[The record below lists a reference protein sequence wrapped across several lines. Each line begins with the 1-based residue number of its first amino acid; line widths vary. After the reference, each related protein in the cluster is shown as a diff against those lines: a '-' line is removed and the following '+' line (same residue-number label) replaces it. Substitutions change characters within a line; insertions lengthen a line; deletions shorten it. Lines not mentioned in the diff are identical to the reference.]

1 MPVPD
6 TGIRGTKLGGVSMH
20 LRKKSWGICL
30 AVCMALTAVLCTYP
44 RAQAAA
50 GVNTEK
56 TGNLTLALGAE
67 DSDQMARDMARI
79 EEPLQIHVWKL
90 ADMTEV
96 GTYDFRE
103 AFQGLSTEG
112 NDWKTLSEQAFGL
125 VYGQEEGGVLSGEPR
140 IAPAF
145 TAEVEVGEDGSLTS
159 AEEFTGMELG
169 LYLVAADSAR
179 SPRYEYS
186 FTPMVVSLP
195 WSEYQYVGGE
205 ASDEWQYDRDVIL
218 KPARTPLYGD
228 VRILKTLESYN
239 ASQGEVTFV
248 FDVTAADPETG
259 EMVYS
264 NVVSAS
270 FSGVGTREIILENL
284 PAEALVTVTEVY
296 SGANCQVTA
305 SDEGPKAV
313 IAGEMGEGTEPVTFR
328 FTNAYDEEAKSGYGV
343 ENRFRYDTEAETYV
357 WTTDRDDI
365 NAE

>member
-1 MPVPD
+1 
-6 TGIRGTKLGGVSMH
+6 MH

-140 IAPAF
+140 LPFRITVFLWTAPLPLALRLLF
-145 TAEVEVGEDGSLTS
+145 
-159 AEEFTGMELG
+159 
-169 LYLVAADSAR
+169 
-179 SPRYEYS
+179 S
-186 FTPMVVSLP
+186 F
-195 WSEYQYVGGE
+195 
-205 ASDEWQYDRDVIL
+205 
-218 KPARTPLYGD
+218 
-228 VRILKTLESYN
+228 VRGIFIS
-239 ASQGEVTFV
+239 
-248 FDVTAADPETG
+248 
-259 EMVYS
+259 
-264 NVVSAS
+264 S
-270 FSGVGTREIILENL
+270 FSPPRRCT
-284 PAEALVTVTEVY
+284 
-296 SGANCQVTA
+296 
-305 SDEGPKAV
+305 
-313 IAGEMGEGTEPVTFR
+313 MG
-328 FTNAYDEEAKSGYGV
+328 
-343 ENRFRYDTEAETYV
+343 
-357 WTTDRDDI
+357 I
-365 NAE
+365 